1 MRPRVDFVKPSTNCP
16 KLFVPAQTFI
26 RMALVFSL
34 VFSLVFFS
42 VFSTVTD
49 FHFQANFPRLQA
61 INHTIVHLDS
71 DSFDI
76 PFEVIF
82 ELREE
87 FLPRPELQLIA

>member
-1 MRPRVDFVKPSTNCP
+1 M
-16 KLFVPAQTFI
+16 
-26 RMALVFSL
+26 
-34 VFSLVFFS
+34 
-42 VFSTVTD
+42 FSTAID
-49 FHFQANFPRLQA
+49 FRFQAKFSRLRA

-87 FLPRPELQLIA
+87 FICLIQNSS

>member
-1 MRPRVDFVKPSTNCP
+1 MCGRETLSGLPQIALNC
-16 KLFVPAQTFI
+16 LFPFKHSSAWLWSSVWSS
-26 RMALVFSL
+26 VWFS
-34 VFSLVFFS
+34 S
-42 VFSTVTD
+42 VFSTATD

-87 FLPRPELQLIA
+87 FLPHPELQLIA